1 MVVATSLYVQRMD
14 VCLLYGI
21 TGFRE
26 MDSMRMRLEDF
37 DKRFLSFM
45 DE

>member
-1 MVVATSLYVQRMD
+1 MFKEWMYVCCMVK
-14 VCLLYGI
+14 I